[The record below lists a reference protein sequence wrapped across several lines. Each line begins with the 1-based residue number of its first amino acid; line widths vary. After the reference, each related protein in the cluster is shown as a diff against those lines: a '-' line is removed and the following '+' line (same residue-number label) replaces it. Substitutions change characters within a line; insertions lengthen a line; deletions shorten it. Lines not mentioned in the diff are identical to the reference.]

1 MKEKVAVAT
10 VQGKAYFLIINQL
23 REQNIP
29 FVSLVPGQVVPSKI
43 SLVITTEQENHLV
56 NHDKILVF
64 QGEEELDSLIDK
76 VKVALLGKEAFAKI
90 VFGIDPGT
98 AIGLATLADGKVIEE
113 GNCFS
118 TKEVVDSIFKVL
130 KNINFAVTHVSIKIG
145 NGVPIYKELL
155 RALDDALP
163 LQADLE
169 VVGEAGTNKPLKEN
183 KRSRGVRHISSAI
196 RIAGRTGNIVP
207 RRKPIA
213 THNGIQ

>member
-10 VQGKAYFLIINQL
+10 VQGKAYFLIVNQL

-29 FVSLVPGQVVPSKI
+29 FVSLVPGQVVPSKT
-43 SLVITTEQENHLV
+43 SLVITTEPEKHLV
-56 NHDKILVF
+56 NHDKILIF
-64 QGEEELDSLIDK
+64 HGEDELDSLVDK
-76 VKVALLGKEAFAKI
+76 VKVASLGKEAFAQI
-90 VFGIDPGT
+90 VFGIDPGA

-118 TKEVVDSIFKVL
+118 TKEVVDSILKVL

-163 LQADLE
+163 LQVDLE

-213 THNGIQ
+213 AHNGIQ